1 MWHVKTTD
9 FYLAEEHFLKLSARP
24 QNRTN
29 PDTAALYAKYHS
41 DIAVSQYCEAHYGE
55 DKFGVANF
63 PKNLVQLCLAAV
75 AGKSRQ
81 RALDLGCAVGRAA
94 FELAT
99 CFDQVDAVDL
109 SSRFIDIARRLQKN
123 GKLCY
128 QRQEE
133 GDLISDHEVF
143 LADFNLLE
151 PANRV
156 TFMQGNALYLE
167 EQLCGY
173 DLILLSNLIDRCPEP
188 RRLLAKIHLRLASGG
203 VLVIASPYDWRDV
216 YTSHKQW
223 LGSFFRAGAAYTSLE
238 GLTKILSRHFAM
250 LGEPQDLEFVLRE
263 TARTYRHCISQV
275 TCWQRTH

>member
-1 MWHVKTTD
+1 MKI
-9 FYLAEEHFLKLSARP
+9 SALP
-24 QNRTN
+24 QIRKNAS
-29 PDTAALYAKYHS
+29 TAALYAKYHS

-63 PKNLVQLCLAAV
+63 PRSVAHLCAAAV
-75 AGKSRQ
+75 ENKPKR

-109 SSRFIDIARRLQKN
+109 SSRFIDISQRLQKN
-123 GKLCY
+123 GKLHY

-133 GDLISDHEVF
+133 GDLISDHEV
-143 LADFNLLE
+143 LLVDYNLLE
-151 PANRV
+151 AASRV
-156 TFMQGNALYLE
+156 TFMQGNALKLKE
-167 EQLCGY
+167 NLCGY

-188 RRLLAKIHLRLASGG
+188 RKLLAKIHLRLVIGG

-223 LGSFFRAGAAYTSLE
+223 LGSFFRAGAPYTSLE
-238 GLTKILSRHFAM
+238 GLTRILSKYFTM
-250 LGEPQDLEFVLRE
+250 LGEPQDLEFVIRE
-263 TARTYRHCISQV
+263 TARTYRHCISQA